1 MNAFN
6 VFAPLVMV
14 VAGLVVLLAVRV
26 ELEIDVAELCGED
39 D

>member
-39 D
+39 E